1 MRNLFFRRVVIFDK
15 LYDDI
20 VHGFE
25 YSELSGSE
33 QSIIKGGLLREKC
46 IKRAILINKPEEV
59 SQECKNYTSYK

>member
-1 MRNLFFRRVVIFDK
+1 MVIFDK

-33 QSIIKGGLLREKC
+33 QSIIKDGLLREMC
-46 IKRAILINKPEEV
+46 IKRAFLINKPEDV
-59 SQECKNYTSYK
+59 SQQCKDYSSYQ